1 MKKKF
6 FIPALIL
13 TGCIFFAACG
23 RSSKSASE
31 VFYDNGGRYYAEAN
45 SDSMAMEM
53 PAVAA
58 SRNYSKSSEAKST
71 QSSSDKGNNAG
82 NTEGIIQRKVI
93 KTASLEVQTR
103 EFDSFIES
111 LNAKIE
117 EFGGYLENA
126 NVTGNNIYG
135 TSSRVAY
142 FTIRV
147 PEDKLQPMM
156 DSVGTFG
163 TVTNSSYNEEDITLG
178 YADVESR
185 IKTLTTEQETLL
197 GLLEKAAYLE
207 DIIRLEERLSQVN
220 YELETYKSRQRT
232 YDNKISYSTLNVN
245 VREVMKIANVV
256 EAEPKTLGERIAQG
270 FKDNML
276 NIRESVEAF
285 IVWFI
290 SYIVNIVLF
299 VAIVTGLTLIVIR
312 YCKKHPAILK
322 KTNKQDDETDETKLG
337 NNK

>member
-6 FIPALIL
+6 FIPALII

-23 RSSKSASE
+23 RSAKNSAA
-31 VFYDNGGRYYAEAN
+31 YDYYVKEGAN
-45 SDSMAMEM
+45 FEMASSDGMEM
-53 PAVAA
+53 PAAAA
-58 SRNYSKSSEAKST
+58 SRNYSRSESKST
-71 QSSSDKGNNAG
+71 QSSSGSG
-82 NTEGIIQRKVI
+82 NTADNSQGIIQRKVI

-126 NVTGNNIYG
+126 NVSGNNIYG
-135 TSSRVAY
+135 TSSRTAY
-142 FTIRV
+142 YTIRV

-156 DSVGTFG
+156 DSIGTFG
-163 TVTNSSYNEEDITLG
+163 TVTTSSYNEEDITLT

-232 YDNKISYSTLNVN
+232 YDNKISYSTLHVN

-276 NIRESVEAF
+276 NIRENIEAF

-290 SYIVNIVLF
+290 SYIVNIILF
-299 VAIVTGLTLIVIR
+299 AAVVTAVTLIMIR
-312 YCKKHPAILK
+312 YCKKHPAALK
-322 KTNKQDDETDETKLG
+322 KTNKQDDETDETKMG